1 MQVNCKLYFFSY
13 LLIRVRKA
21 FFEWG
26 AGKIFFIFLALP
38 FYRRVQ
44 VTSDIACW
52 LIVKDDPNF

>member
-26 AGKIFFIFLALP
+26 AGKNFLSFWPYP
-38 FYRRVQ
+38 FTEGY
-44 VTSDIACW
+44 
-52 LIVKDDPNF
+52 K

>member
-21 FFEWG
+21 FFELG

-52 LIVKDDPNF
+52 LNVKDDPNF